1 MCASLM
7 IRLKSFVL
15 LLLSCMLFFVGAS
28 ECDKQDC
35 SMNAEVSKQLSF
47 ELEFLDKILGPEK

>member
-1 MCASLM
+1 
-7 IRLKSFVL
+7 
-15 LLLSCMLFFVGAS
+15 MLFFVGAS

-47 ELEFLDKILGPEK
+47 ELEFLDNILGPEK